1 MALLK
6 CMEFSEHGGC
16 GRYLWLPKP
25 TIAESYQ
32 DVFYSFLELWVS
44 SVLWITQKLDMSLRY
59 FWHRQPFQLLLC
71 GTYDGC
77 EPSFCWLWSRIGQ
90 NMVTDISACHG
101 SLWENFDGWS
111 VLQKYMLKCIVLAD
125 HRIMSVRSLIPQ
137 TGHWG
142 RFASTFLQ
150 ALSVS
155 SDCIEWILLCT

>member
-1 MALLK
+1 
-6 CMEFSEHGGC
+6 
-16 GRYLWLPKP
+16 
-25 TIAESYQ
+25 
-32 DVFYSFLELWVS
+32 
-44 SVLWITQKLDMSLRY
+44 
-59 FWHRQPFQLLLC
+59 
-71 GTYDGC
+71 
-77 EPSFCWLWSRIGQ
+77 
-90 NMVTDISACHG
+90 MVTDISACHG

-155 SDCIEWILLCT
+155 SDCIE